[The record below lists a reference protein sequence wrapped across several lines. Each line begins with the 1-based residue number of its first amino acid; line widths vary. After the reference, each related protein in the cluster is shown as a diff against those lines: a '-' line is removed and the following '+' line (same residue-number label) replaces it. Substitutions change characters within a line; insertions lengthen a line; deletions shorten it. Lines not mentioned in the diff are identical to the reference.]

1 MLFKNVTQWLDLSI
15 FDPKYGSTMTGQLC
29 QIPCSSHSFIY
40 SSRLL
45 SLYDY
50 RCCSSPLFRE

>member
-29 QIPCSSHSFIY
+29 QIPHIMQ
-40 SSRLL
+40 
-45 SLYDY
+45 
-50 RCCSSPLFRE
+50 